1 MCLNPECRW
10 ITIIEDDKSGEK
22 CYIHYKFAEDGTFE
36 ELFTEGDK
44 GLKIYVEMM
53 RDNKYFEPKDYPR
66 VECPHF
72 EINGTFDMR
81 GHNGGHESHYAPY
94 YPDPPKTECP
104 HFEINGTFDVSQ
116 YAPYYPDPPNKIFN
130 YPNQIAI
137 DARHR
142 FVLDCAGNILDM
154 EQMHRPIVIDE
165 IVDLDEYV
173 DYSFELSQP
182 SKMED
187 YIKQKNP
194 AYKSSNGY

>member
-53 RDNKYFEPKDYPR
+53 RDNRYFEPKDYPR

-72 EINGTFDMR
+72 EINGTFDVR
-81 GHNGGHESHYAPY
+81 GHNGGHESHYASY
-94 YPDPPKTECP
+94 YPDEPQK
-104 HFEINGTFDVSQ
+104 V
-116 YAPYYPDPPNKIFN
+116 YN

-137 DARHR
+137 DTGHR
-142 FVLDCAGNILDM
+142 FILDCAGNILDM

-165 IVDLDEYV
+165 IVDLE
-173 DYSFELSQP
+173 DYIDYTFELSQP
-182 SKMED
+182 SKTD
-187 YIKQKNP
+187 NYTKVKNP